1 MDKEIGMAVHVK
13 VRLLG
18 VLRGLSG
25 KDWVPVKSEGPPT
38 VRKVIQNLTGAFS
51 PEFKQILIDPEL
63 EDPRPNALILVNGRE
78 IGVLQGLETEVN
90 DGDEIVL
97 VPVSHGG

>member
-1 MDKEIGMAVHVK
+1 MVIHVK

-18 VLRGLSG
+18 VFRGLSG
-25 KDWVPVKSEGPPT
+25 KGWVPVESEGPT
-38 VRKVIQNLTGAFS
+38 NVRKVIQKLTEAFS
-51 PEFKQILIDPEL
+51 PEFKRVLIDPEL

-78 IGVLQGLETEVN
+78 ISVLQGLETEVN

>member
-1 MDKEIGMAVHVK
+1 MNVAVNVK

-18 VLRGLSG
+18 VFQGLSG
-25 KDWVPVKSEGPPT
+25 KSQVPIRLEEPTT
-38 VRKVIQNLTGAFS
+38 VRKVIKRLAEAFS
-51 PEFKQILIDPEL
+51 SEFKQMLIDPEL
-63 EDPRPNALILVNGRE
+63 EDPRPNALILVNGKE
-78 IGVLQGLETEVN
+78 ISVLKGLETEVN